1 MDYITEMSKNQKEDL
16 QDRLREYNESVLLM
30 SHDGELPELAGFN
43 VVRVT
48 TMVDIILAQRPT
60 VAVLGE
66 GAEELAE
73 VIGKYP
79 MTVGLNIVGLI
90 DVPGQSHNAG
100 VSAWL
105 AAIRDVSYT
114 KILNDIADD
123 QLVKANMTAAE
134 LEFSG
139 AKKQMDQIRTK
150 SGAVR
155 PLIDFDRSF
164 AEDDIDAGDK

>member
-1 MDYITEMSKNQKEDL
+1 MDYITEMSNTQKNDL
-16 QDRLREYNESVLLM
+16 QERLRDYSESVLLM
-30 SHDGELPELAGFN
+30 SHDGELPELTGFN
-43 VVRVT
+43 VVRVN
-48 TMVDIILAQRPT
+48 TMRDIITAERPT
-60 VAVLGE
+60 IAVLGE
-66 GAEELAE
+66 DASELAE

-79 MTVGLNIVGLI
+79 LVLGLNIVNLI
-90 DVPGQSHNAG
+90 DVPGQSHNAS
-100 VSAWL
+100 VSSWL

-150 SGAVR
+150 SGTVR